1 MKTVFKPFLRHLG
14 VRPLQFAE
22 SPFRKYP
29 QYSLPGGLWT
39 VYTVLL
45 AFFGVFLYF
54 LLGGDRPVKSRYIT
68 GQVVNQQDLPLENA
82 KVAFNGGR
90 VEKTDD
96 NGFFFLSYPEQMTE
110 GRLEISHKQYESP
123 IYQKIDTLIAD
134 TARFRVILMDSD
146 KRRERPKSSSEPQ
159 VLTSDDAAET
169 PIQTLGIGSSSS
181 GSDRADPNRIRYA
194 LTWQKLLDWKEK
206 YRAEGL
212 ELVDVETYYHQGTRF
227 YAGVW
232 RPGEP
237 QHELWRSQNWKQ
249 FTGKR
254 DERNKAGLAL
264 VDIEIHSS
272 KGKVYYHGLYAPA
285 GISPHRLW
293 GEVDWKTLVA
303 KDQKFR
309 SEGYRMIAIEA
320 YIRGGRQNFAAI
332 WESASDEERLWK
344 ESTRDRLW
352 TQNSKYVNE
361 GLGLVDI
368 EIYTRG
374 KQREYI
380 GLWRSSPGATE
391 AYTLSA
397 WEQFDV
403 VRDDFA
409 GKNFRMRDF
418 ELTSDGGQLKASGI
432 WQNSGGAF

>member
-1 MKTVFKPFLRHLG
+1 MKTVFKPLYRHLG
-14 VRPLQFAE
+14 LRTLQFAE

-29 QYSLPGGLWT
+29 QYTLPGGLWT
-39 VYTVLL
+39 VFTVLFC
-45 AFFGVFLYF
+45 FFLVFLYF
-54 LLGGDRPVKSRYIT
+54 ILGGDKPVKSRYIS
-68 GQVVNQQDLPLENA
+68 GQVVNEQNSPVANAEIEFSRGGADETDENGNFMLRYPA
-82 KVAFNGGR
+82 KV
-90 VEKTDD
+90 T
-96 NGFFFLSYPEQMTE
+96 S
-110 GRLEISHKQYESP
+110 GRLEISHKQYDSP
-123 IYQKIDTLIAD
+123 IYHKIDTLIPD
-134 TARFRVILMDSD
+134 TAQFRVILKESD
-146 KRRERPKSSSEPQ
+146 RRRKPPKSSSEPQ
-159 VLTSDDAAET
+159 ILTSNESDAST
-169 PIQTLGIGSSSS
+169 VQTLGGDISSTNGS
-181 GSDRADPNRIRYA
+181 GRADPNRIRYA

-232 RPGEP
+232 RPGQA

-272 KGKVYYHGLYAPA
+272 KGQVYYHGLYAPA

-303 KDQKFR
+303 RDQKFR

-352 TQNSKYVNE
+352 TQNNKYVNE

-374 KQREYI
+374 NKREFI
-380 GLWRSSPGATE
+380 GLWRSGGDTE

-397 WEQFDV
+397 WTQFDV

-409 GKNFRMRDF
+409 TRNFRLIDF
-418 ELTSDGGQLKASGI
+418 ELTSDGGELKASGI